1 MQKKK
6 KTNNNNNHWRAI
18 NTSPLKNPGGNFTSS
33 YPVREK
39 LQKQERLLLTTSTMV
54 RIFNDICKHK
64 FTRECQ
70 KKKKG
75 YRNLGIIDMK
85 K

>member
-6 KTNNNNNHWRAI
+6 KLTTTTITEEQLTRV
-18 NTSPLKNPGGNFTSS
+18 PLKIQVVTTSS

-75 YRNLGIIDMK
+75 YQNLGIIDMK